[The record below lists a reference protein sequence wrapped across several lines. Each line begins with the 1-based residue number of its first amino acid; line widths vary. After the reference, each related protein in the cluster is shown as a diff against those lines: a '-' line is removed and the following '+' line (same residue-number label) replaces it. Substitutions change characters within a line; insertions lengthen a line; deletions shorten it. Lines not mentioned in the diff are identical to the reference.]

1 MLFYIEYG
9 CSISQE
15 HLIIETENHEC
26 AEQYAEAAAVDVYWS
41 YDCNYLHEED
51 YDSCTEEEINEFE
64 YEKMIFDIFWLVELY
79 DETNEV
85 HKEAFEEQ
93 GRIPYEV

>member
-15 HLIIETENHEC
+15 HLIVETKNYER
-26 AEQYAEAAAVDVYWS
+26 ADQYAEAAAIDVYWS

-51 YDSCTEEEINEFE
+51 YDSCIEEEINEAE
-64 YEKMIFDIFWLVELY
+64 YEEMISDIFWLVELY